1 MTQKAKSKSTW
12 GNCPFVCGMKKN
24 FLLFVKKLNENIE
37 ECDKITLVLTR
48 GDRGNNAAVQ
58 GELAMMNEWK

>member
-1 MTQKAKSKSTW
+1 MKWHKKLKVNQHEAIAR
-12 GNCPFVCGMKKN
+12 FVCGMKKN

-48 GDRGNNAAVQ
+48 GDRGNNTDITE
-58 GELAMMNEWK
+58 GNIRHW